1 MNAISAQYT
10 LMTLL
15 DTASGICS
23 PGSRAGLTPAAS
35 PDIPMTPT
43 SSPAPRLASRSASPD
58 DRQALRTTV
67 ISGRKWLG
75 LLHRSDPL
83 LSLSRTLL
91 TSSAWRSTECSLIW
105 RARATAHGRLL
116 FQLVPSMR
124 RTDATGCGLPPK
136 PWATPQARDGMPRG
150 SQGKRFLNPERSND
164 LPDEVAMVADLWSTP
179 RASDG
184 AKGGPNMAFGA
195 GGQPLPAQAAQAL
208 WPTPTTPSGG
218 QTVPEGTSATCRRP
232 DGSKATV
239 TLANVAAQAL
249 WPTPQASDGSGGGQA
264 KRATNPERSND
275 LNDFAVLMA
284 ASGTAPDGSPGRTE
298 KPAGSLNPEFVC
310 WLLGFPPEWLSS
322 APSEMPSARR
332 RPPKSS
338 KP

>member
-91 TSSAWRSTECSLIW
+91 TSSAWHSTECCLIW
-105 RARATAHGRLL
+105 RVRATAHGRLL

-208 WPTPTTPSGG
+208 WPTP
-218 QTVPEGTSATCRRP
+218 
-232 DGSKATV
+232 
-239 TLANVAAQAL
+239 
-249 WPTPQASDGSGGGQA
+249 QASDGSGGGQA